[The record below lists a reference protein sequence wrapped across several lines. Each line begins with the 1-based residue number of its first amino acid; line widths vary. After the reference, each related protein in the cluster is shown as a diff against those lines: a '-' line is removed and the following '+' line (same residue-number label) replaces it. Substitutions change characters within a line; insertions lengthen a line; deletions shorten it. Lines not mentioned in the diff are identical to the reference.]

1 MIWCIKHLSMLS
13 SWRTVILQLDLA
25 LPLLSLCLR
34 YFQFIYCSCQFDDFK
49 ISLNSFNDCFDPI
62 TSSACTAEQEALAP
76 PFQPWAWTFS
86 QTECIERP
94 ENTQF
99 KSFRSWESVNK
110 PRPLSKVV
118 PHSPRALCEDRW
130 FYVRWH
136 SRWPRCNR
144 PPGWRT
150 GQTWTPIARYANKW
164 TNQQKNNNLCILSD
178 QQHCTIAHIM

>member
-86 QTECIERP
+86 QTEWIERP

-110 PRPLSKVV
+110 VVLLYVFGWQLVQSRSFIQGGFFNWPSPDNVSRLAPPINPSTGPPL
-118 PHSPRALCEDRW
+118 
-130 FYVRWH
+130 
-136 SRWPRCNR
+136 
-144 PPGWRT
+144 
-150 GQTWTPIARYANKW
+150 
-164 TNQQKNNNLCILSD
+164 NLLSMRITKHLD
-178 QQHCTIAHIM
+178 FFRSLGGASLGL

>member
-1 MIWCIKHLSMLS
+1 MLS

-99 KSFRSWESVNK
+99 KSFRSWESVTNLILWVKSFHTLLKLCVEIDDSTCDGIVGDLVAIVHQDEEQVK
-110 PRPLSKVV
+110 PGHQLLV
-118 PHSPRALCEDRW
+118 
-130 FYVRWH
+130 
-136 SRWPRCNR
+136 
-144 PPGWRT
+144 
-150 GQTWTPIARYANKW
+150 TPISEPTNK
-164 TNQQKNNNLCILSD
+164 K
-178 QQHCTIAHIM
+178 TIICAFCPTSSTVQ

>member
-1 MIWCIKHLSMLS
+1 MLS

-110 PRPLSKVV
+110 VVLLYVFGWQLVQSRSFIQGGFFNWASPENVSRLAPPQICLVWPPLNFLSVWIIFN
-118 PHSPRALCEDRW
+118 SPD
-130 FYVRWH
+130 
-136 SRWPRCNR
+136 
-144 PPGWRT
+144 T
-150 GQTWTPIARYANKW
+150 
-164 TNQQKNNNLCILSD
+164 
-178 QQHCTIAHIM
+178 

>member
-1 MIWCIKHLSMLS
+1 MLS

-34 YFQFIYCSCQFDDFK
+34 CFQFRPLRLPISK
-49 ISLNSFNDCFDPI
+49 LSLNSFNDCLDPI
-62 TSSACTAEQEALAP
+62 TSSACTAGQGALVPLA
-76 PFQPWAWTFS
+76 QPWAWTFS

-130 FYVRWH
+130 FYVRWR

-150 GQTWTPIARYANKW
+150 GQTWTPIACYAKW
-164 TNQQKNNNLCILSD
+164 VNQHKKASHLLD
-178 QQHCTIAHIM
+178 KY